1 MTFILWLDLGILA
14 CFAFL
19 ILTDALI
26 KISS

>member
-1 MTFILWLDLGILA
+1 MTALYWIDLAIIA